1 MKFIPYHKF
10 LQSIYSILYFHQHI
24 RWNIRYLVISE
35 YSIRILV
42 IPHPQHLALL
52 IISILAFLHLYAV
65 LCYNQQC
72 WALFSCAY
80 LPRVHS
86 LVKCLPKTYTYLV
99 FIERTDTEAP
109 RPWPPDLK
117 SWLIRKDPDAGKDWR
132 QGEKWSTEG
141 EMVGWH
147 HQLDGHEF
155 EKLWEMVKNRE
166 A

>member
-10 LQSIYSILYFHQHI
+10 LQSIYSILYFHQQ
-24 RWNIRYLVISE
+24 Y
-35 YSIRILV
+35 IRILA

-52 IISILAFLHLYAV
+52 IISILAFLHLNAV

-80 LPRVHS
+80 VPRVHS
-86 LVKCLPKTYTYLV
+86 LVKCLSKTYTYLI
-99 FIERTDTEAP
+99 FIERTDTEAKAP
-109 RPWPPDLK
+109 ILWPPDAK

-132 QGEKWSTEG
+132 QEEKWSTEG

-155 EKLWEMVKNRE
+155 ERLREMVKNRE